1 MLVTNNLQ
9 LIASQA
15 SKIEKMASSAT
26 QVFFFFVMLTNI
38 VEVVLLNVLC
48 KVVQL
53 YYFLFMGAQM
63 FAGVGLVFDVKCAHA
78 STYKYSTHKKITP
91 TRHITPPCSLDL
103 DC

>member
-1 MLVTNNLQ
+1 MV
-9 LIASQA
+9 
-15 SKIEKMASSAT
+15 SSAT
-26 QVFFFFVMLTNI
+26 QVFFFVMLTNI

-78 STYKYSTHKKITP
+78 STYKYTQKDNTNTP
-91 TRHITPPCSLDL
+91 HNTPILIRFGLLTINQKVVSICHPRKSE
-103 DC
+103 